1 MNAEEKPKKLKSKD
15 KDVEDC
21 QTYAQKLK
29 KKMDHKV
36 YWAVTTAVTIWSQH
50 WRSTDEVNLFSWI
63 ENFYLKSLG

>member
-36 YWAVTTAVTIWSQH
+36 LSRHYTAGHHDDHNTDGVLT
-50 WRSTDEVNLFSWI
+50 RSTEYSVD
-63 ENFYLKSLG
+63 KSFT

>member
-36 YWAVTTAVTIWSQH
+36 LSRHYSCHYDHNTDGVLT
-50 WRSTDEVNLFSWI
+50 RST
-63 ENFYLKSLG
+63 YLAELKTFT

>member
-36 YWAVTTAVTIWSQH
+36 LSPHYIQGCVQDRIAA
-50 WRSTDEVNLFSWI
+50 RS
-63 ENFYLKSLG
+63 

>member
-1 MNAEEKPKKLKSKD
+1 MNPEEKPKKLKSKD

-36 YWAVTTAVTIWSQH
+36 LS
-50 WRSTDEVNLFSWI
+50 
-63 ENFYLKSLG
+63 